1 MPQRHI
7 VFYFF
12 FFIFL
17 SSFSIVFVFA
27 SFFHGFFR
35 VALQLKAFY
44 VDLIVPLESNIE
56 KDTKVVQV
64 RSVFRFIYIHER
76 TELLYSGLLVINIQP
91 KLVARSLYPY
101 DCPNGRREREREGGS
116 PFRFQRSQHNG
127 QSFSALCER
136 LELLNMA
143 KLVHQIGSSIAL
155 TLWKLSNPAGR
166 WSGSLC
172 RWLKPEFLLLLSLSL
187 SLCAITDG

>member
-7 VFYFF
+7 VLYSFF
-12 FFIFL
+12 SHLFL
-17 SSFSIVFVFA
+17 LFCFA
-27 SFFHGFFR
+27 LFFHGFFR

-64 RSVFRFIYIHER
+64 RYIFWFIYIHER
-76 TELLYSGLLVINIQP
+76 TELSYSGLLFINIQP

-101 DCPNGRREREREGGS
+101 NRPNGRRERDREGGS

-136 LELLNMA
+136 LELFEYGQTCSPNRVINSINIVKA
-143 KLVHQIGSSIAL
+143 FESSWTPIRFV
-155 TLWKLSNPAGR
+155 LSM
-166 WSGSLC
+166 
-172 RWLKPEFLLLLSLSL
+172 
-187 SLCAITDG
+187 TQT